1 MAWRNPWY
9 DDSEPEVNPFIE
21 KLIGKGFHYND
32 EEDLW
37 ERTWMVA
44 TQSSGAETSKEV
56 YKQRDDEWSVV
67 MYGNEG
73 DVFFEHKI
81 DGTK

>member
-9 DDSEPEVNPFIE
+9 DDGEPEVDPFIE
-21 KLIGKGFHYND
+21 KLIEKGFHYND
-32 EEDLW
+32 DSDWW

-44 TQSSGAETSKEV
+44 TKSSGAETSKEV
-56 YKQRDDEWSVV
+56 YMQRDDEWSVV
-67 MYGNEG
+67 MYGNDG